1 MLCSEGSVIGGRYY
15 FLEISDSSVIGGRY
29 YFLEISDS
37 LGLLASFPVSGLPF
51 PGQFLSDSGGLLQG
65 EGGVVS
71 ELLRFGVFL
80 AGTLLELVVVRGP
93 SAFIDQGDLG
103 EGGKVLWFVG

>member
-1 MLCSEGSVIGGRYY
+1 M
-15 FLEISDSSVIGGRY
+15 
-29 YFLEISDS
+29 
-37 LGLLASFPVSGLPF
+37 
-51 PGQFLSDSGGLLQG
+51 LQG